1 MTAITLFEIAGEYR
15 DAAEKLA
22 ELDLDAQTIA
32 DTLEGLS
39 GDLQTK
45 AQSVVFM
52 ARNLEATAAAIK
64 QAEADMAARRKAM
77 ENRATALRRY
87 VLDAMQTAG
96 IHRIECPQFRLSIRD
111 NPGAV
116 DIFEPALI
124 PAVYMTQPETP
135 PPVPDKAEINKALK
149 QGADVP
155 GARLARSKRLE
166 VK

>member
-1 MTAITLFEIAGEYR
+1 MTAITLFELAGEYR

-22 ELDLDAQTIA
+22 ELDLDAQTIT

-39 GDLQTK
+39 GDLQVK

-116 DIFEPALI
+116 DIFEPGLI
-124 PAVYMTQPETP
+124 PAAYMTQPETP

-149 QGADVP
+149 LGTDVP
-155 GARLARSKRLE
+155 GARLAHSKRLE